1 MLLSTNPDRRIQR
14 IQVLAESLRSAKHL
28 QEFTASR
35 MACGR
40 RTSLAS
46 LISALASLPNLSLLN
61 PQVWKNVQPL
71 VLPSLS
77 LNSMLQLGQSESV
90 EQLHLEG
97 FQIQGSDID
106 AFRRGLETNT
116 NLSTVRLLTVNCWI
130 HHLTL
135 DTPQS
140 EWRAL
145 ARTMSE
151 QYTLTEFDVSLVEGK
166 RIQSCNDA
174 VLGRIQWI
182 CRLNAAL
189 RGRAMGG
196 TISGDELLD
205 LLALANSDLDM
216 VSNILSKNPSL
227 FKNPK
232 PFS

>member
-1 MLLSTNPDRRIQR
+1 
-14 IQVLAESLRSAKHL
+14 LAP
-28 QEFTASR
+28 
-35 MACGR
+35 
-40 RTSLAS
+40 
-46 LISALASLPNLSLLN
+46 LISALASLPNLSVLN
-61 PQVWKNVQPL
+61 LQVWKNVQPL

-77 LNSMLQLGQSESV
+77 PNSMLQLGRSASV

-116 NLSTVRLLTVNCWI
+116 NLSTVRLLNCWI

-151 QYTLTEFDVSLVEGK
+151 QYTLAEFDVSLVEGR

-189 RGRAMGG
+189 RGRAMDG
-196 TISGDELLD
+196 TISRDELLD